1 MEKIATRDAYGQ
13 ALVELGKA
21 HPEIVV
27 LDADLSCSTKT
38 SSFAQQFRNRF
49 YNLGVAEQNMIGWA
63 AGLAASGKVP
73 FASTF
78 AIFATARA
86 FDQLR
91 NSVAFPRLN
100 VKLAASHAGLSVGP
114 DGASHQAIED
124 IALTRLLPNFTVVV
138 PADGPQAAAA
148 TRAVYAHRG
157 PVYLRLGRPKV
168 ETVVAADQ
176 TFELGR
182 AQTLRP
188 GTAATLI
195 ACGTMVRECL
205 LAADQLAAQ
214 GASVRVINM
223 HTIKPLDADTVLA
236 AARETGAL
244 ATAEE
249 HTIIGGLGSAVA
261 EVLAEA
267 GSAVPFQR
275 IGVKDQFGE
284 SGDPEELFKKY
295 GLDAA
300 SIAATVMA
308 LLRRKPK

>member
-1 MEKIATRDAYGQ
+1 MEMIATRDAYGK
-13 ALVELGKA
+13 ALAELGKS

-38 SSFAQQFRNRF
+38 GVFAAQFPDRF

-86 FDQLR
+86 YDQLR

-100 VKLAASHAGLSVGP
+100 VKLAATHAGLSVGP

-124 IALTRLLPNFTVVV
+124 LALMRLLPNFTVVV

-148 TRAVYAHRG
+148 TRAVHAHRG

-168 ETVVAADQ
+168 ETVTADLP
-176 TFELGR
+176 FELGR
-182 AQTLRP
+182 AQVLRA
-188 GTAATLI
+188 GTDATLI
-195 ACGTMVRECL
+195 ACGTLVRESL
-205 LAADQLAAQ
+205 RAAEQLA
-214 GASVRVINM
+214 GEGLSVRVVNM
-223 HTIKPLDADTVLA
+223 HTVKPLDHEAVLA
-236 AARETGAL
+236 AARETGAV

-249 HTIIGGLGSAVA
+249 GTILGGLGSAVA

-267 GSAVPFQR
+267 GVCVPFRR
-275 IGVKDQFGE
+275 IGVNDTFGE
-284 SGDPEELFKKY
+284 SGEPDELFKKF

-300 SIAATVMA
+300 TVAATVRA
-308 LLRRKPK
+308 LVARKKK

>member
-49 YNLGVAEQNMIGWA
+49 YNLGVAEQNMVGWA

-114 DGASHQAIED
+114 DGASHQSIED
-124 IALTRLLPNFTVVV
+124 IALMRLLPNFTVVV

-176 TFELGR
+176 PFELGR

-223 HTIKPLDADTVLA
+223 HTIKPLDTDVVLA

-267 GSAVPFQR
+267 GLAVPFQR

-284 SGDPEELFKKY
+284 SGEPEELFKKY